1 MALDNTFL
9 RDAVENVN
17 RINGNETLLDMLLEF
32 EKVLDDVGVY
42 AYKNWMLGEVV
53 EGPLLER
60 YWFNVTL
67 MYPRTEMPDPD
78 AMRRLDKYGCSV
90 HYVKEQIEIPVKVRG
105 PEDFK
110 DLITKEPRMESK
122 DVWLV
127 KIEMPRRF
135 LENFDD
141 RSLEVAGEK
150 LDIEAVSKANA
161 EGLDDQSEAK
171 QQGQDINAP
180 ESAEAIAPA
189 GPPSA

>member
-67 MYPRTEMPDPD
+67 MYPRKEMPDPD
-78 AMRRLDKYGCSV
+78 AMRRLDKYGCKV
-90 HYVKEQIEIPVKVRG
+90 EYVK
-105 PEDFK
+105 F
-110 DLITKEPRMESK
+110 RM
-122 DVWLV
+122 
-127 KIEMPRRF
+127 
-135 LENFDD
+135 
-141 RSLEVAGEK
+141 
-150 LDIEAVSKANA
+150 
-161 EGLDDQSEAK
+161 
-171 QQGQDINAP
+171 
-180 ESAEAIAPA
+180 
-189 GPPSA
+189 

>member
-9 RDAVENVN
+9 RDALENVN

-78 AMRRLDKYGCSV
+78 AMRRLDKYGCKV
-90 HYVKEQIEIPVKVRG
+90 QYVKEQIDIPVKVRG
-105 PEDFK
+105 PEDLK
-110 DLITKEPRMESK
+110 DLKTKAIDTVMEAGTPEI
-122 DVWLV
+122 L
-127 KIEMPRRF
+127 II
-135 LENFDD
+135 
-141 RSLEVAGEK
+141 SLNQ
-150 LDIEAVSKANA
+150 VSKKIGMQWNTYIKALPNVH
-161 EGLDDQSEAK
+161 
-171 QQGQDINAP
+171 
-180 ESAEAIAPA
+180 
-189 GPPSA
+189 

>member
-67 MYPRTEMPDPD
+67 MYPRKEMPDPD
-78 AMRRLDKYGCSV
+78 AMRRLDKYGCNV
-90 HYVKEQIEIPVKVRG
+90 NYVKEQIEIPVRVRG
-105 PEDFK
+105 PEDLK
-110 DLITKEPRMESK
+110 DLKKFKGNDYGADFI
-122 DVWLV
+122 LV
-127 KIEMPRRF
+127 PV
-135 LENFDD
+135 D
-141 RSLEVAGEK
+141 RKKKVVDIPK
-150 LDIEAVSKANA
+150 LDLHEVNVCGNIGDKNETGNRKVQVKLLRY
-161 EGLDDQSEAK
+161 ELPTCRCGR
-171 QQGQDINAP
+171 
-180 ESAEAIAPA
+180 
-189 GPPSA
+189 

>member
-67 MYPRTEMPDPD
+67 MYPRKEMPDPD
-78 AMRRLDKYGCSV
+78 AMRRLDKYGCKV
-90 HYVKEQIEIPVKVRG
+90 QYTKEQVEVPVKVTG
-105 PEDFK
+105 PQDLK
-110 DLITKEPRMESK
+110 DMKTKEPKMESK

-127 KIEMPRRF
+127 KVEMPRRF

-141 RSLEVAGEK
+141 RSLDVAGEK
-150 LDIEAVSKANA
+150 LDIEALNKATD

-180 ESAEAIAPA
+180 DQAEAIPPA
-189 GPPSA
+189 GPPPA